1 MFFTKKYTLNH
12 CKHILGKAFD
22 LYKKKEDSLLDS
34 AKTTL
39 KDKLLALQDA
49 IDIKDRTLADRLA
62 KETETLTGTLF
73 PQSTLY
79 KWAESALALGVALVA
94 AVVIRQ
100 MWFELYEIPT
110 GSMRPTFKEQDHLTV
125 SKTQF
130 GLNVPMKTEHF
141 YFNGELVKRGG
152 TIIFSGDN
160 LPLLDTDTTFLG
172 VFPYKKRYVKRL
184 IAKPGD
190 QVTFYGGKIYG
201 LDKNGQPLHD
211 LLEDPYVA
219 AIEHVPFISF
229 EGQPKKI
236 NAQEF
241 LLYYYYKPLGKVI
254 LQPNGKLI
262 GQVFNGKEWVNDRL
276 ASAKTPHEGVETLSD
291 HFGMRGFAM
300 TQLYSKAELEKDP
313 ELKSLISAAPYYLVM
328 RHTPHLDFSENST
341 PKSFPKTL
349 KSVLPL
355 EESDFQKIMDSLY
368 TARFLVENQRV
379 QKYSL
384 ETKSSIGSRIELK
397 GVPDGTYEF
406 YYGKAYSVGFGGI
419 TTELPKEHAIYNQ
432 KNAPTLYNL
441 GIQWD
446 NAFLPNGKALPSRYA
461 YFRDGSFYVM
471 GQPFL
476 DKESERL
483 KKYVELEKAKENKD
497 PLYVAFV
504 DRGVPNLSSES
515 LRNFGLNLPEKG
527 YLVLGDNHAMSG
539 DSRVF
544 GFVPEENLQGVPEF
558 IFWPPGDRIGRP
570 AQEPYPTLVTPRLIV
585 WALAALS
592 GGIYFLYR
600 RKKLNRRISFH

>member
-1 MFFTKKYTLNH
+1 MFFSKKYTLKH
-12 CKHILGKAFD
+12 SKHILGKAFD
-22 LYKKKEDSLLDS
+22 LYRKKEGSLLDS
-34 AKTTL
+34 AKIAL
-39 KDKLLALQDA
+39 KEKLLALQEA
-49 IDIKDRTLADRLA
+49 IDNKDRVAADRLA
-62 KETETLTGTLF
+62 KETEKLTGSLF

-79 KWAESALALGVALVA
+79 KWAESALALAVALVA

-130 GLNVPMKTEHF
+130 GLNIPMETAHF
-141 YFNGELVKRGG
+141 YFNDELVKRGG

-160 LPLLDTDTTFLG
+160 LPLLDTDSTFLG
-172 VFPYKKRYVKRL
+172 VFPYKKRYVKRM

-201 LDKNGQPLHD
+201 LDKSGSPLKE
-211 LLEDPYVA
+211 LLDDPYVKS
-219 AIEHVPFISF
+219 IEHVPFIGF
-229 EGQPKKI
+229 EGQPKKV
-236 NAQEF
+236 NPQEF
-241 LLYYYYKPLGKVI
+241 LLYYYYQPLGKVL

-276 ASAKTPHEGVETLSD
+276 ASAKSAHKSVETLSD
-291 HFGMRGFAM
+291 LFGMRGFAM
-300 TQLYSKAELEKDP
+300 TQIYSKAEMEKDA
-313 ELKSLISAAPYYLVM
+313 ELRTLTSAAPYYLVL
-328 RHTPHLDFSENST
+328 RHTPNLDFSDGGS

-349 KSVLPL
+349 KSALPL
-355 EESDFQKIMDSLY
+355 EETDLQKIMDSLY

-384 ETKSSIGSRIELK
+384 DTKSSYGSKIELK
-397 GVPDGTYEF
+397 GVADGTYEF
-406 YYGKAYSVGFGGI
+406 YHGKAYSVGFGGI
-419 TTELPKEHAIYNQ
+419 TSELPKDHAIYNP
-432 KNAPTLYNL
+432 KNAQTLYNL

-446 NAFLPNGKALPSRYA
+446 NAFLPNGRALPSRYA
-461 YFRDGSFYVM
+461 YFREGSLYVL
-471 GQPFL
+471 GHQFL
-476 DKESERL
+476 DKENEKL
-483 KKYVELEKAKENKD
+483 KKFVENETARENKET
-497 PLYVAFV
+497 LYVAFV
-504 DRGVPNLSSES
+504 DRGIPDLSPEALKS
-515 LRNFGLNLPEKG
+515 FGLNLPEKG

-570 AQEPYPTLVTPRLIV
+570 AQEPYPTFVAPRLFI
-585 WALAALS
+585 WALVALC
-592 GGIYFLYR
+592 GVIYFIYR
-600 RKKLNRRISFH
+600 RKKLNRRISFD